1 LKATQNHPSGRCNLS
16 GRGRTVAPRRYEMVT
31 AKITEMKRLS
41 PHASTGVK
49 RTVALP
55 APAAR

>member
-1 LKATQNHPSGRCNLS
+1 
-16 GRGRTVAPRRYEMVT
+16 MVT

>member
-1 LKATQNHPSGRCNLS
+1 
-16 GRGRTVAPRRYEMVT
+16 MVP

-41 PHASTGVK
+41 PHASVDVK

-55 APAAR
+55 APTLR